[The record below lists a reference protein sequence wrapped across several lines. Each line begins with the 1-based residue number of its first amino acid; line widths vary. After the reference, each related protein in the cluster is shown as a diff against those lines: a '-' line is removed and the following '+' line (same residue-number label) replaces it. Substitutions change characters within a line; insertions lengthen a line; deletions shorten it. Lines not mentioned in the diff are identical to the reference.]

1 MAKKMTLEDLLM
13 PLIDDA
19 ANVFYSKLVSVLDAL
34 WGQTFVYKAWCGWHR
49 HRQIGFKWK
58 YGGFSSYNSDRKCV
72 IDLNTIDLS
81 KVPVNGF
88 KYLRAVYYMDLSKI
102 L

>member
-88 KYLRAVYYMDLSKI
+88 K
-102 L
+102 